1 MNAAESARPFCFAKM
16 NLRATRGPDSDLN
29 GAWISREA
37 RLYLAA
43 SLCGA
48 AIWTVVALVSGSQQA
63 WTSGLYFSAGMPGV
77 CLLSM
82 GFAFLEPAQP
92 ARWGLL
98 PMIGQ
103 LAGSILSMAPGSKL
117 LPMLMVVF
125 GVLSIPPIAA
135 AGIAAFIAG
144 NVRKR
149 GESGAHE
156 QYQRLVSCDV
166 HSGPRE

>member
-1 MNAAESARPFCFAKM
+1 MNVAHGTGPLRFAAMNMRAK
-16 NLRATRGPDSDLN
+16 RGPESGLD
-29 GAWISREA
+29 GAWMNREE

-48 AIWTVVALVSGSQQA
+48 GIWALVALVSGVKQA
-63 WTSGLYFSAGMPGV
+63 WTSGLYFSAGLPGV

-103 LAGSILSMAPGSKL
+103 LAGSIVSVSPGNNL
-117 LPMLMVVF
+117 LPMIMVVF

-144 NVRKR
+144 NMRKR
-149 GESGAHE
+149 GETALHDL
-156 QYQRLVSCDV
+156 YFRLVPSDERP
-166 HSGPRE
+166 GPRE

>member
-1 MNAAESARPFCFAKM
+1 MNAAECARPLRFTKM
-16 NLRATRGPDSDLN
+16 IMRATRASGSDLA
-29 GAWISREA
+29 GAWIDREA

-48 AIWTVVALVSGSQQA
+48 AIWTLVALVSGSPQA
-63 WTSGLYFSAGMPGV
+63 WTSALYFSAGMPGV

-82 GFAFLEPAQP
+82 GFAFLEPACP

-144 NVRKR
+144 NLRKR
-149 GESGAHE
+149 AETGPHE
-156 QYQRLVSCDV
+156 PYHRLVSSDA
-166 HSGPRE
+166 HAGPRE